1 MEKNI
6 FLKEENEK
14 LKNGMLNLLK
24 KKELF
29 TYKCG

>member
-6 FLKEENEK
+6 FLREENEK
-14 LKNGMLNLLK
+14 LKNAMLNFLK